1 MNTVTQSLTKVCHYS
16 LLGFLTFSSCSCTS
30 GIQRRSAELWSLSVL
45 YNSANVAHSGL
56 MVCWQNTR
64 LPPLGK
70 WKAVPFSKYFCTPQ
84 LHTWRL
90 SSPQLPQP
98 CIRPGDAT
106 GWRHVCLSLQQTADR
121 VLQITDTSGF
131 IKTWVFS
138 LQMTLWGGICS
149 IPVSIYLIQNTPGIK
164 TEFKHLQK
172 KFSTKDVPVSFG
184 FRDLSDLDINT

>member
-16 LLGFLTFSSCSCTS
+16 LLGFLTFSSCSCTP

-70 WKAVPFSKYFCTPQ
+70 WKAVPFSKCFSTPQ

-106 GWRHVCLSLQQTADR
+106 GWHHVCLSVSAVCWHFWVHKNLSVLFTNDPLRWNLQH
-121 VLQITDTSGF
+121 SG
-131 IKTWVFS
+131 
-138 LQMTLWGGICS
+138 
-149 IPVSIYLIQNTPGIK
+149 
-164 TEFKHLQK
+164 KHLFNPK
-172 KFSTKDVPVSFG
+172 HTWD
-184 FRDLSDLDINT
+184 